1 MIVVIMGVSG
11 SGKSTIGRML
21 AKRLGCEFRDAD
33 RYHSA
38 DNKAKMKKGIPLD
51 DNDRTPWLQE
61 LKRVINQH
69 IERDESLVL
78 ACSALKE
85 SYRRVLGESDDT
97 AYVYLKADFQTI
109 SKRVEHRKHEFMNP
123 QLLESQFET
132 LEEPRGAITVDA
144 RLSPK
149 LIIDQI
155 VDRLNESK
163 PIDLID

>member
-21 AKRLGCEFRDAD
+21 AKRLGCVFLDGD
-33 RYHSA
+33 RFHSA

-51 DNDRTPWLQE
+51 DNDRIPWLQE
-61 LKRVINQH
+61 LNRVINQH
-69 IERDESLVL
+69 IEKDESLVL

-85 SYRRVLGESDDT
+85 AYRHVLGESDDV

-109 SKRVEHRKHEFMNP
+109 RKRVERRKHEFMNP
-123 QLLESQFET
+123 HLLESQFET
-132 LEEPRGAITVDA
+132 LEEPRGAITIDA

-149 LIIDQI
+149 LVIDQI
-155 VDRLNESK
+155 VDSLNESK
-163 PIDLID
+163 LID